1 MQTEQLEPCFFGA
14 GQRLYGCFH
23 VPPASGGSCGRAREL
38 AVLVVAPFGHE
49 YQRAHR
55 ALRTLAARLAAAGF
69 GTLRFD
75 LTGSGDSAGDEPPAS
90 LAAWLDDLVDAAR
103 ELKRR
108 SRSRR
113 IAAVGLR
120 LGGTLALAAAGRGL
134 ELERLVLWEPV
145 ADGRR
150 CVAAWRELHGAFLR
164 SVGRPPDEV
173 PGPPGADLE
182 CLGTLVPAAL
192 VAEIEALGADTLP
205 RPSCTVR
212 MIGGA
217 DALAERLTALG
228 VDTRF
233 EPYEGAPFWQED
245 VDKALVP
252 ARTLER
258 IVALVTEAAP

>member
-1 MQTEQLEPCFFGA
+1 
-14 GQRLYGCFH
+14 
-23 VPPASGGSCGRAREL
+23 
-38 AVLVVAPFGHE
+38 VLVVAPFGHE

-75 LTGSGDSAGDEPPAS
+75 LSGTGDSAGDELPES
-90 LAAWLDDLVDAAR
+90 LAPWLEDIADAAR

-145 ADGRR
+145 VDGRR
-150 CVAAWRELHGAFLR
+150 CVAAWRELHAAFLK
-164 SVGRPPDEV
+164 SVGRPA
-173 PGPPGADLE
+173 GAAGASGAAGAELE
-182 CLGTLVPAAL
+182 CLGTLVPARL
-192 VAEIEALGADTLP
+192 VAEIEALRADAFA
-205 RPSCTVR
+205 RPSSAVR
-212 MIGGA
+212 VIGSA
-217 DALAERLTALG
+217 DGLAERLTALG
-228 VDTRF
+228 ADTRV
-233 EPYEGAPFWQED
+233 EAYEGSPFWQED

-258 IVALVTEAAP
+258 IVAHVSEATP